1 MIVSVLRFSLQPNSI
16 EKLHDVFQRHRIFET
31 AMAVEGCWKLV
42 LSHPAEVKD
51 EAYVIGFWQ
60 DRAAYQRWLDHP
72 ERGRSTDDLLPLM
85 AGDFDPSAAA
95 QLHEVLQSVPEP
107 SAWEE

>member
-1 MIVSVLRFSLQPNSI
+1 MIVSVLRFSLKPNSI
-16 EKLHDVFQRHRIFET
+16 QKLHQVFLRHRIFQT

-42 LSHPAEVKD
+42 LSHPTEVQD

-60 DRAAYQRWLDHP
+60 DRVAYQRWLDHP

-95 QLHEVLQSVPEP
+95 QLHEVLQSVPELP
-107 SAWEE
+107 AWEK